1 MKSGKVSVVKHHNNF
16 IRKLK
21 IIRIIRKLNSKKEGS
36 SKPMPRWKPKAFLW
50 GSRSRSKKEEGGF
63 ILEPSK

>member
-1 MKSGKVSVVKHHNNF
+1 MKSGKVSVIEHYKF
-16 IRKLK
+16 ILYSIKNPPVGGK
-21 IIRIIRKLNSKKEGS
+21 QEGS